1 MNRRES
7 PKHCPNDDDE
17 VQVLKESQTNRLKVL
32 EGMKKKSAERL
43 LAAKDHKEA
52 KLAEKESRT
61 LEFKFKMMDT
71 YNSLRA
77 ADVGLMTDEEK
88 KDHVDT
94 LKYLKNILFN
104 EN

>member
-1 MNRRES
+1 M
-7 PKHCPNDDDE
+7 
-17 VQVLKESQTNRLKVL
+17 
-32 EGMKKKSAERL
+32 

-61 LEFKFKMMDT
+61 LEFKSKMMDT

-88 KDHVDT
+88 T
-94 LKYLKNILFN
+94 ITFLPYSI
-104 EN
+104 